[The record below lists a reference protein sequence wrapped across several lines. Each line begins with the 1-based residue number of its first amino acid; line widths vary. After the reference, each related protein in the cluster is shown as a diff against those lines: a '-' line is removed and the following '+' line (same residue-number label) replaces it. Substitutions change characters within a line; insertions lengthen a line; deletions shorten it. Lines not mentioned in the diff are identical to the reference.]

1 MNEFEIFELPNG
13 LRVIFKQVAG
23 EAAHCGIILN
33 AGTREEKQS
42 EQGLAHFIEH
52 TLFKGTSKRR
62 FYHILSRIDSVGGEL
77 NAYTAKEETCIYASF
92 QKEYLERSVELIADI
107 TFNSTFPAKE
117 IEKEKDI
124 IIDEIHS
131 YKDTPAEQIYDDFE
145 THLFNKHPL
154 GNNILGTIES
164 VKSFQQKD
172 INNFIKRHYLIKN
185 MVFSVVGNYKKEF
198 VRKVIE
204 KYFSVYSTAGNPTLR
219 RAPEKNK
226 TFHIVSK
233 VNANQ
238 SHCIIGSIAPSAAS
252 KKRTAMVLLNNLLG
266 GAGMNSRLNLNI
278 REKYGF
284 AYNLDSNYVA
294 YSDTGLFAVYL
305 GTDKKYLQKTTSLVY
320 KELKKLRDTP
330 LTTMQLH
337 RAKQQLCGNI
347 ALAQENNSSVMLAL
361 GKSLLMFNK
370 VDTLGSIYGEIEKIT
385 TKQIFNIANEVFE
398 EKRMNSL
405 TFE

>member
-13 LRVIFKQVAG
+13 LRVIYKQVLG

-33 AGTREEKQS
+33 AGTREEQLH
-42 EQGLAHFIEH
+42 EQGLAHYIEH

-62 FYHILSRIDSVGGEL
+62 FYHILGRIDSVGGEL

-92 QKEYLERSVELIADI
+92 QKQYLERAVELIADI
-107 TFNSTFPAKE
+107 TFNSTFPIKE

-145 THLFNKHPL
+145 THLYNHHPL
-154 GNNILGTIES
+154 GNNILGTVES
-164 VKSFQQKD
+164 VKSFKQKHIID
-172 INNFIKRHYLIKN
+172 FIKRHYLIKN
-185 MVFSVVGNYKKEF
+185 MVFSIVGNYPKELVKK
-198 VRKVIE
+198 VMMKH
-204 KYFSVYSTAGNPTLR
+204 FSHYVTKGNPSLR
-219 RAPEKNK
+219 KAPVLNK
-226 TFHIVSK
+226 TFQKIQK
-233 VNANQ
+233 VNSNQ
-238 SHCIIGSIAPSAAS
+238 SHSIIGGIAPSAAS

-266 GAGMNSRLNLNI
+266 GPGMNSRLNLNI

-320 KELKKLRDTP
+320 KELKKLKETP
-330 LTTMQLH
+330 LTVMQLH

-370 VDTLGSIYGEIEKIT
+370 VDTLSSIYKEIEKISS
-385 TKQIFNIANEVFE
+385 KQLFNIANEVFDD
-398 EKRMNSL
+398 KGINSL

>member
-13 LRVIFKQVAG
+13 LRVIYKQVSS
-23 EAAHCGIILN
+23 EATHCGIIIN
-33 AGTREEKQS
+33 AGTREEKQT
-42 EQGLAHFIEH
+42 EQGLAHYIEH

-62 FYHILSRIDSVGGEL
+62 FYHILGRIDSVGGEL
-77 NAYTAKEETCIYASF
+77 NAYTSKEETCIYASF
-92 QKEYLERSVELIADI
+92 QKQYLERAVELIADI
-107 TFNSTFPAKE
+107 SFNSTFPVKE

-145 THLFNKHPL
+145 MHLFNKHPL
-154 GNNILGTIES
+154 GNNILGTTES
-164 VKSFQQKD
+164 VKSFKQKHIID
-172 INNFIKRHYLIKN
+172 FIKRHYLLKN
-185 MVFSVVGNYKKEF
+185 MVFSVVGNYKKEH

-204 KYFSVYSTAGNPTLR
+204 KHFAAYTTKGNPSVRT
-219 RAPEKNK
+219 APTSNK
-226 TFHIVSK
+226 TFQLVNK
-233 VNANQ
+233 VNSNQ
-238 SHCIIGSIAPSAAS
+238 SHCIIGSLAPSSAS

-266 GAGMNSRLNLNI
+266 GPGMNSRLNLNI

-305 GTDKKYLQKTTSLVY
+305 GTDKKYLQKTTALVY

-330 LTTMQLH
+330 LSTMQLH
-337 RAKQQLCGNI
+337 RAKQQLSGNI
-347 ALAQENNSSVMLAL
+347 SLAQEHNSNVMLAL

-370 VDTLGSIYGEIEKIT
+370 VDTLSSIYEEIEKIT
-385 TKQIFNIANEVFE
+385 TKQLFNIANEVFE
-398 EKRMNSL
+398 EKQMNSL

>member
-13 LRVIFKQVAG
+13 LRVIYKQVVG
-23 EAAHCGIILN
+23 EAAHCGIIVN
-33 AGTREEKQS
+33 AGTREEKQR

-77 NAYTAKEETCIYASF
+77 NAYTSKEETCIYASF
-92 QKEYLERSVELIADI
+92 QKQYLERAVELIADI

-154 GNNILGTIES
+154 GNNILGTITS
-164 VKSFQQKD
+164 VKSFKQKHIID
-172 INNFIKRHYLIKN
+172 FIKRHYLINN
-185 MVFSVVGNYKKEF
+185 MVFSIVGNYKKEYVKKVMEKHF
-198 VRKVIE
+198 GAYITKGYPSIRK
-204 KYFSVYSTAGNPTLR
+204 
-219 RAPEKNK
+219 APALNK
-226 TFHIVSK
+226 TFHV
-233 VNANQ
+233 VNKINSNQ
-238 SHCIIGSIAPSAAS
+238 SHSIIGSIAPSSAS

-266 GAGMNSRLNLNI
+266 GTGMNSRLNLNI

-305 GTDKKYLQKTTSLVY
+305 GTDKKYLEKTTELVH
-320 KELKKLRDTP
+320 KELKKLRKTP
-330 LTTMQLH
+330 LSQMQLH

-347 ALAQENNSSVMLAL
+347 ALGQENNSSVMLAL

-370 VDTLGSIYGEIEKIT
+370 VDTLGSIYEEIEKIT
-385 TKQIFNIANEVFE
+385 AQQLFDIANEVFE
-398 EKRMNSL
+398 EKRLNSL

>member
-13 LRVIFKQVAG
+13 LRVIYKQIG
-23 EAAHCGIILN
+23 GDAAHCGIILN
-33 AGTREEKQS
+33 AGTREEKAN

-52 TLFKGTSKRR
+52 TLFKGTAKRK

-92 QKEYLERSVELIADI
+92 QRQYLERAVELIADI
-107 TFNSTFPAKE
+107 TFNSTFPHKE

-124 IIDEIHS
+124 IVDEIQS

-145 THLFNKHPL
+145 THLFNRHPL
-154 GNNILGTIES
+154 GNNILGSIES
-164 VKSFQQKD
+164 VKSFRQKHILD
-172 INNFIKRHYLIKN
+172 FIKRHYLIKN
-185 MVFSVVGNYKKEF
+185 MVFSIVGNYKKEL
-198 VRKVIE
+198 VRKLME
-204 KYFSVYSTAGNPTLR
+204 KHFGKFSTKGNPALR
-219 RAPEKNK
+219 KAPEIKK
-226 TFHIVSK
+226 TFHITNNINS
-233 VNANQ
+233 NQ
-238 SHCIIGSIAPSAAS
+238 SHCMIGSIAPAASS

-266 GAGMNSRLNLNI
+266 GPGMNSRLNLNI

-305 GTDKKYLQKTTSLVY
+305 GTDKKYLQKTTALVH
-320 KELKKLRDTP
+320 KELKKLREQP
-330 LTTMQLH
+330 LSVTQLH

-370 VDTLGSIYGEIEKIT
+370 IDSLSSIYSEIEKISA
-385 TKQIFNIANEVFE
+385 KQLHQLANEVFE
-398 EKRMNSL
+398 EKIMNTL